1 MLSVSGPMSY
11 QLYDNSN
18 VVISFQNPTEPNENP
33 SPFHMIKSLVY
44 CNIEYD
50 TAVLELTD
58 PNKLPPKM
66 TLYPLEHPNVQHVHI
81 IGYGHASNKKTL
93 DPKCKVISPMD
104 LSLSAA
110 KMWLEDNKDVLSK
123 WLPPDVHFTPE
134 QWGYHGCDKKE
145 KIIFNCYLEKG
156 SSGAPILA
164 FYYPFEAFVAG
175 MVTNGLPNCFWNLT
189 PDGQSRFPDEY
200 RFEMGTR
207 MSAIY
212 AELIRSNPDL
222 ANDLFQQH

>member
-1 MLSVSGPMSY
+1 MSY
-11 QLYDNSN
+11 QLCNNPN
-18 VVISFQNPTEPNENP
+18 VVISFQNPTEPDENP

-44 CNIEYD
+44 YKIESD

-58 PNKLPPKM
+58 PNRLPPK
-66 TLYPLEHPNVQHVHI
+66 LKLNPLDHPKVQLVHI

-110 KMWLEDNKDVLSK
+110 KIWLKDNKDALSK
-123 WLPPDVHFTPE
+123 WLHPDVRFTPE
-134 QWGYHGCDKKE
+134 QWEYHGCDKKE

-164 FYYPFEAFVAG
+164 FYYPFEAVVVG
-175 MVTNGLPNCFWNLT
+175 TVTNGLPNCFWDLT
-189 PDGQSRFPDEY
+189 SDGQSRFPLGY

-212 AELIRSNPDL
+212 AEMIGSNPDL